1 MYQNYGGLA
10 LAAAGRAGE
19 RTGVRALS
27 ATLSELEAL
36 HESKHEQAARALEL
50 LLKIRN
56 RALFQLQKVNAFFN
70 LLTPLQKDTI
80 NRQFESGSLILEEI
94 IQRSAIPFEEQNRQG
109 KMTVKLPVLE
119 GRSVSLKR
127 VSLAKKNILQFGLI
141 CSRADELA
149 GTITRAIKVFDRQYK
164 AACHYL
170 FPFGFFSRIWR
181 NIRRIFSFPYFSR
194 RDLGT
199 LRNLGAA
206 AGFVLRMAEAP
217 V

>member
-10 LAAAGRAGE
+10 LAAAGRA
-19 RTGVRALS
+19 RTGMSALS

-36 HESKHEQAARALEL
+36 HESKHGQAAKALEI

-80 NRQFESGSLILEEI
+80 NRQFESGSFILEEI
-94 IQRSAIPFEEQNRQG
+94 IRRSAIPFEEQNQYK
-109 KMTVKLPVLE
+109 KMTLTPLPVLE

-127 VSLAKKNILQFGLI
+127 VGLAKKNILQFGLI
-141 CSRADELA
+141 CSRAGELA

-164 AACHYL
+164 TACRYL

-181 NIRRIFSFPYFSR
+181 NIRRSFSFPYFAQ

-206 AGFVLRMAEAP
+206 AGFVLKMAEAP